1 MLKVIQQQQQFSTCE
16 RVCQPCLKLNPS
28 YWTFPRSVACIAYGL
43 TEEQLAFRAEGQANS
58 IAWLVWHLSRI
69 TDDHVS
75 EAASKEQVWI
85 GNGWMEKFGLPFPAD
100 ATGYGFGGDDVAAV
114 KVKSGEILIGYFD
127 EVIEEAQRFVKHLK
141 EDDYARVVD
150 TSWNPPVTL
159 AVRLV
164 SVVSDALQ
172 HAGQA
177 MFVRG
182 IVEDS

>member
-1 MLKVIQQQQQFSTCE
+1 MTSNDLLVDAFS
-16 RVCQPCLKLNPS
+16 RVHGVVHQAADN
-28 YWTFPRSVACIAYGL
+28 L
-43 TEEQLAFRAEGQANS
+43 TPDELAFRVDGNTNS
-58 IAWLVWHLSRI
+58 IAWLIWHLSRI

-75 EAASKEQVWI
+75 DAASKEQVWT
-85 GNGWMEKFGLPFPAD
+85 GSGWVEKFGLPFPPD

-114 KVKSGEILIGYFD
+114 KVKSGETLIGYFD
-127 EVIEEAQRFVKHLK
+127 EVIEEATRYVKHLK

-150 TSWNPPVTL
+150 SSWNPPVTL

-177 MFVRG
+177 MFIRG
-182 IVEDS
+182 IVENS

>member
-1 MLKVIQQQQQFSTCE
+1 MTSNDLLEDAFS
-16 RVCQPCLKLNPS
+16 RVHGVVHQAVDN
-28 YWTFPRSVACIAYGL
+28 L
-43 TEEQLAFRAEGQANS
+43 TPDELAFRVNGNTNS
-58 IAWLVWHLSRI
+58 IAWLIWHLSRV
-69 TDDHVS
+69 TDDHLS
-75 EAASKEQVWI
+75 DAASREQVWI
-85 GNGWMEKFGLPFPAD
+85 GNGWAEKFALPFPPD

-127 EVIEEAQRFVKHLK
+127 EVIEEATRYVKNLK

-150 TSWNPPVTL
+150 SSWNPPVTL

-177 MFVRG
+177 MFIRG
-182 IVEDS
+182 IVENS

>member
-1 MLKVIQQQQQFSTCE
+1 MTSNDLLTDAFSRIHHVVHQATDNLPPE
-16 RVCQPCLKLNPS
+16 ELSFRVNGD
-28 YWTFPRSVACIAYGL
+28 T
-43 TEEQLAFRAEGQANS
+43 NS
-58 IAWLVWHLSRI
+58 IAWLVWHLSRV
-69 TDDHVS
+69 TDDHLS

-85 GNGWMEKFGLPFPAD
+85 GNGWAEKFALPFPPD

-127 EVIEEAQRFVKHLK
+127 EGIEEATRYVKSLK

-150 TSWNPPVTL
+150 SSWNPPVTV

-177 MFVRG
+177 MFIRG
-182 IVEDS
+182 IGENS

>member
-1 MLKVIQQQQQFSTCE
+1 MTSNDLLTDAFSRIHSVVHQATDNLTPE
-16 RVCQPCLKLNPS
+16 ELTFRVNDD
-28 YWTFPRSVACIAYGL
+28 T
-43 TEEQLAFRAEGQANS
+43 NS

-69 TDDHVS
+69 TDDHIS
-75 EAASKEQVWI
+75 DAAGKQQVWI
-85 GNGWMEKFGLPFPAD
+85 GNGWVDQLALPFPPD
-100 ATGYGFGGDDVAAV
+100 ATGYGHGEGDVAAV
-114 KVKSGEILIGYFD
+114 KVKTGELLLGYFD

-150 TSWNPPVTL
+150 NSWNPPVTL

-182 IVEDS
+182 IVENS

>member
-1 MLKVIQQQQQFSTCE
+1 MTSNDLLTDAFS
-16 RVCQPCLKLNPS
+16 RIHGVVHQA
-28 YWTFPRSVACIAYGL
+28 VDGL
-43 TEEQLAFRAEGQANS
+43 TPDELAFRVNGDTNS
-58 IAWLVWHLSRI
+58 IAWLIWHLSRV

-75 EAASKEQVWI
+75 DAASKGQVWTA
-85 GNGWMEKFGLPFPAD
+85 NGWVDKFALPFPPE

-127 EVIEEAQRFVKHLK
+127 EVIEEADRYVKHLK

-150 TSWNPPVTL
+150 ASWSPPVTL

-164 SVVSDALQ
+164 SVISDGLQ

-177 MFVRG
+177 MFIRG
-182 IVEDS
+182 IVENS

>member
-1 MLKVIQQQQQFSTCE
+1 MTSNDLLEDAFS
-16 RVCQPCLKLNPS
+16 RVHGVVHQAVDN
-28 YWTFPRSVACIAYGL
+28 L
-43 TEEQLAFRAEGQANS
+43 TPDELAFRVNGNTNS
-58 IAWLVWHLSRI
+58 IAWLIWHLSRV

-75 EAASKEQVWI
+75 DAASKEQVWT
-85 GNGWMEKFGLPFPAD
+85 GNGWVEKFALPFPPD

-114 KVKSGEILIGYFD
+114 KGKSGEILRVSFD
-127 EVIEEAQRFVKHLK
+127 EGIEEATRYGKTLK

-150 TSWNPPVTL
+150 SSWNPPVTL

>member
-1 MLKVIQQQQQFSTCE
+1 MTSNDLLTDAISRIHHVVHQATDNLTPEELSF
-16 RVCQPCLKLNPS
+16 RVNGD
-28 YWTFPRSVACIAYGL
+28 T
-43 TEEQLAFRAEGQANS
+43 NS

-69 TDDHVS
+69 TDDHLS

-85 GNGWMEKFGLPFPAD
+85 GNGWVDKFALPFPPD
-100 ATGYGFGGDDVAAV
+100 ATGYGHGGDDVAAV

-150 TSWNPPVTL
+150 NSWNPPVTL
-159 AVRLV
+159 AVRLI
-164 SVVSDALQ
+164 SVISDDLQ

-182 IVEDS
+182 IIENS

>member
-1 MLKVIQQQQQFSTCE
+1 MTSNDLLTDAFSRIHSVVHQATDNLTPE
-16 RVCQPCLKLNPS
+16 ELTFRVNDD
-28 YWTFPRSVACIAYGL
+28 T
-43 TEEQLAFRAEGQANS
+43 NS

-69 TDDHVS
+69 TDDHIS
-75 EAASKEQVWI
+75 DAAGKQQVWI
-85 GNGWMEKFGLPFPAD
+85 GNGWVEKFGLPFPPE

-114 KVKSGEILIGYFD
+114 KVKTGELLLGYFD